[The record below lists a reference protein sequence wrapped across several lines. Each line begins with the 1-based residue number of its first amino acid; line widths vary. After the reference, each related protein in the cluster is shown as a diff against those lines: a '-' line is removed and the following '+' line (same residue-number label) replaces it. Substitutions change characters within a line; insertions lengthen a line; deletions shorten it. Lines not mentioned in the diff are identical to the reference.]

1 MWHNINH
8 SKITTYSKALLIFD
22 FLRRYNLNKQLLE
35 SDPPEAMNKFLFDLF
50 PVILFFIAFKFSG
63 IFTATAVAIAA
74 TIAQIIY
81 SKIRYG
87 KVEKML
93 IMSGAIISILGG
105 ITLLLHDKTYIMWKP
120 TVLYW
125 VLAITLLISNLF
137 FKKNFIQQMMTKMID
152 APTPIWNRLNFAWAI
167 FLVLLGFL
175 NLYVAFNY
183 TENVWV
189 NFKLFGVTSIM
200 FIFIMGQTLA
210 LKKYLIEP
218 SEDKSEKS

>member
-1 MWHNINH
+1 
-8 SKITTYSKALLIFD
+8 
-22 FLRRYNLNKQLLE
+22 
-35 SDPPEAMNKFLFDLF
+35 MNKFLFDLF
-50 PVILFFIAFKFSG
+50 PVILFFIAFKFFG

-81 SKIRYG
+81 SKIRHG

-93 IMSGAIISILGG
+93 LVSGAVIGILGG
-105 ITLLLHDKTYIMWKP
+105 VTLLLHDKTYIMWKP

-125 VLAITLLISNLF
+125 ILAATLIISNLF

-152 APTPIWNRLNFAWAI
+152 APTSIWNKLNLAWAI

-183 TENVWV
+183 SENAWV

-200 FIFIMGQTLA
+200 FIFIIGQTMA

-218 SEDKSEKS
+218 VEDKSEEN

>member
-1 MWHNINH
+1 
-8 SKITTYSKALLIFD
+8 
-22 FLRRYNLNKQLLE
+22 
-35 SDPPEAMNKFLFDLF
+35 MNKFLFDLS
-50 PVILFFIAFKFSG
+50 PVILFFITFKFFG

-74 TIAQIIY
+74 TVAQIIY

-87 KVEKML
+87 KIEKML
-93 IMSGAIISILGG
+93 LVSGVIISVLGG
-105 ITLLLHDKTYIMWKP
+105 VTLLLHDKIYIMWKP

-125 VLAITLLISNLF
+125 VIAATLIISNLF

-152 APTPIWNRLNFAWAI
+152 APTAIWNKLNFAWAI

-200 FIFIMGQTLA
+200 FIFIIGQTLA

-218 SEDKSEKS
+218 VDDKSEKS

>member
-1 MWHNINH
+1 
-8 SKITTYSKALLIFD
+8 
-22 FLRRYNLNKQLLE
+22 
-35 SDPPEAMNKFLFDLF
+35 LFDLF
-50 PVILFFIAFKFSG
+50 PVILFFIAFKFFG

-81 SKIRYG
+81 SKIRHG

-93 IMSGAIISILGG
+93 LVSGAIIGILGG
-105 ITLLLHDKTYIMWKP
+105 VTLLLHDKTYIMWKP

-125 VLAITLLISNLF
+125 VLAATLIISNLF

-152 APTPIWNRLNFAWAI
+152 APTYIWNKLNFAWAI

-183 TENVWV
+183 SENAWV

-200 FIFIMGQTLA
+200 FIFIIGQTMA
-210 LKKYLIEP
+210 LKRYLIEP
-218 SEDKSEKS
+218 AEDKSEEN

>member
-63 IFTATAVAIAA
+63 IFTATTVAIAA

-152 APTPIWNRLNFAWAI
+152 APTTIWNRLNFAWAI

>member
-1 MWHNINH
+1 
-8 SKITTYSKALLIFD
+8 
-22 FLRRYNLNKQLLE
+22 
-35 SDPPEAMNKFLFDLF
+35 MNKFLFDLF
-50 PVILFFIAFKFSG
+50 PVILFFIAFKYFG

-81 SKIRYG
+81 SKIRHG

-93 IMSGAIISILGG
+93 IVSGVIISVLGG

-125 VLAITLLISNLF
+125 VLAVTLLISNLF
-137 FKKNFIQQMMTKMID
+137 FNKNFIQQMMSKMID
-152 APTPIWNRLNFAWAI
+152 APTPIWNKLNLAWVV

-175 NLYVAFNY
+175 NLYVAFNFS
-183 TENVWV
+183 ENTWV
-189 NFKLFGVTSIM
+189 NFKLFGMTAIM
-200 FIFIMGQTLA
+200 FVFIIGQTLA

-218 SEDKSEKS
+218 IEDKSENN

>member
-1 MWHNINH
+1 
-8 SKITTYSKALLIFD
+8 
-22 FLRRYNLNKQLLE
+22 
-35 SDPPEAMNKFLFDLF
+35 MNKFLFDLF
-50 PVILFFIAFKFSG
+50 PVILFFIAFKFFG

-81 SKIRYG
+81 SKIRHG

-93 IMSGAIISILGG
+93 LVSGVIIGILGG
-105 ITLLLHDKTYIMWKP
+105 VTLLLHDKTYIMWKP

-125 VLAITLLISNLF
+125 VLAATLIISNLF

-152 APTPIWNRLNFAWAI
+152 APTSIWNKLNLAWAI

-183 TENVWV
+183 TENAWV

-200 FIFIMGQTLA
+200 FIFIIGQTMA

-218 SEDKSEKS
+218 VEDKSEEN

>member
-1 MWHNINH
+1 
-8 SKITTYSKALLIFD
+8 
-22 FLRRYNLNKQLLE
+22 
-35 SDPPEAMNKFLFDLF
+35 MNKFLFDLF
-50 PVILFFIAFKFSG
+50 PVILFFIAFKFFG

-74 TIAQIIY
+74 TVAQIIY
-81 SKIRYG
+81 SKIRHG

-93 IMSGAIISILGG
+93 LVSGAIISVLGG
-105 ITLLLHDKTYIMWKP
+105 VTLLLHDKTYIMWKP

-125 VLAITLLISNLF
+125 VIAATLIISNLF
-137 FKKNFIQQMMTKMID
+137 FKKNFIQKMMTKMID
-152 APTPIWNRLNFAWAI
+152 APTAVWNNLNFAWAI

-183 TENVWV
+183 TENTWV

-200 FIFIMGQTLA
+200 FIFIIGQTFA

-218 SEDKSEKS
+218 IEDKSEKS